1 MCAMTPSP
9 LQVWGTKPSTTKLM
23 AFEVQDW
30 THEGEDVFVDVRA
43 KATPDRT
50 REAVLENRRCVA
62 TKGRPEDRPSGEPK
76 RRPKGSKGT
85 PSRCHRGPFVRKS
98 LKGRPKSRKN
108 IMKQPA
114 TIKPSGP
121 PPPTPGPPE
130 AFAMLQRFRVNESE
144 PR

>member
-62 TKGRPEDRPSGEPK
+62 TKGRPEDSEIDKQGYPMLDYEEALFFGQ
-76 RRPKGSKGT
+76 SK
-85 PSRCHRGPFVRKS
+85 
-98 LKGRPKSRKN
+98 
-108 IMKQPA
+108 
-114 TIKPSGP
+114 
-121 PPPTPGPPE
+121 
-130 AFAMLQRFRVNESE
+130 FARMIRFY
-144 PR
+144 